1 MRKSVSLTPKEAERH
16 GLSLNKDGQ
25 RRTAFELLSY
35 PNVTISDLA
44 KIWPRFGEL
53 APKIAEQIE
62 IDAKY
67 DVYLS
72 RQAADIA
79 AYRRDESF
87 ELPDDFDYAALPGLS
102 NEMKQKLQTHRP
114 RTIGHA
120 SRIDGVTPA
129 ALTLLVAH
137 VRRGKK
143 IRENCVSKSGQGTFD
158 LDADKARALALFPV
172 SRETETQLD
181 TYVEV
186 FLLWQSKLNLVA
198 SSTLHKLWTR
208 HIADSLQ
215 LLPLVPEAR
224 VWVDFGSGGGFPG
237 IPIACALAGQPGAK
251 VHLIESNGKKAAFL
265 REAVRATGA
274 PAVVHQE
281 RAEKFG
287 ESCAETV
294 HAVTA
299 RALAPLKILC
309 DQAFPLISRGAV
321 GLFPKGQD
329 IDAELTDAAKYWRL
343 EASKVPS
350 KTSPESSI
358 VVIRTLKPLRSA

>member
-1 MRKSVSLTPKEAERH
+1 
-16 GLSLNKDGQ
+16 
-25 RRTAFELLSY
+25 
-35 PNVTISDLA
+35 
-44 KIWPRFGEL
+44 
-53 APKIAEQIE
+53 
-62 IDAKY
+62 
-67 DVYLS
+67 
-72 RQAADIA
+72 
-79 AYRRDESF
+79 
-87 ELPDDFDYAALPGLS
+87 
-102 NEMKQKLQTHRP
+102 
-114 RTIGHA
+114 
-120 SRIDGVTPA
+120 
-129 ALTLLVAH
+129 
-137 VRRGKK
+137 
-143 IRENCVSKSGQGTFD
+143 VSKRGQGTFN
-158 LDADKARALALFPV
+158 LEADKARALTLFPV
-172 SRETETQLD
+172 SRETETRLD
-181 TYVEV
+181 IYVKV

-198 SSTLHKLWTR
+198 SSTLHELWTR

-215 LLPLVPEAR
+215 LLPLAPQAR

-237 IPIACALAGQPGAK
+237 LPVACALAGQPGAK

-265 REAVRATGA
+265 REAVRATGV

-287 ESCAETV
+287 ESCVETV

-343 EASKVPS
+343 EALKVPS

-358 VVIRTLKPLRSA
+358 LVIRSLKPLRSV

>member
-1 MRKSVSLTPKEAERH
+1 M
-16 GLSLNKDGQ
+16 
-25 RRTAFELLSY
+25 
-35 PNVTISDLA
+35 
-44 KIWPRFGEL
+44 
-53 APKIAEQIE
+53 
-62 IDAKY
+62 
-67 DVYLS
+67 
-72 RQAADIA
+72 
-79 AYRRDESF
+79 
-87 ELPDDFDYAALPGLS
+87 
-102 NEMKQKLQTHRP
+102 
-114 RTIGHA
+114 
-120 SRIDGVTPA
+120 
-129 ALTLLVAH
+129 
-137 VRRGKK
+137 
-143 IRENCVSKSGQGTFD
+143 SKSGQGTFD
-158 LDADKARALALFPV
+158 LYADKARALTLFPV
-172 SRETETQLD
+172 SRETEMRLD
-181 TYVEV
+181 AYVKV

-198 SSTLHKLWTR
+198 SSTLHELWTR

-237 IPIACALAGQPGAK
+237 IPIACALAGEPGTK
-251 VHLIESNGKKAAFL
+251 VYLVESNGKKAAFL

-329 IDAELTDAAKYWRL
+329 IATELTDAAKYWRL
-343 EASKVPS
+343 KFVKVPS

-358 VVIRTLKPLRSA
+358 LVIRSLKPLRSA